1 MTRAWVVA
9 LALVCAPLVVAAQ
22 SALPALYDVTGVAAD
37 DALNIRAE
45 PAANA
50 EIIGTLPSDARSV
63 EVVAVDASGKWAL
76 VNSAERSGYV
86 ALRFLLQQ
94 DSAVWGA
101 LKQPMHCF
109 GTEPFWSL
117 RLAPATGVAN
127 LSDPETP
134 SRPVMV
140 SAVWP
145 NTPYHATA
153 AFAFEGAGFGGFAS
167 LRGASCSDGMSENQY
182 GIGISLFLRDA
193 EGAAS
198 TAMQGCCT
206 LVP

>member
-76 VNSAERSGYV
+76 VNSAERSGYL

-94 DSAVWGA
+94 DSA
-101 LKQPMHCF
+101 
-109 GTEPFWSL
+109 
-117 RLAPATGVAN
+117 
-127 LSDPETP
+127 
-134 SRPVMV
+134 
-140 SAVWP
+140 
-145 NTPYHATA
+145 
-153 AFAFEGAGFGGFAS
+153 GG
-167 LRGASCSDGMSENQY
+167 GH
-182 GIGISLFLRDA
+182 
-193 EGAAS
+193 
-198 TAMQGCCT
+198 
-206 LVP
+206 